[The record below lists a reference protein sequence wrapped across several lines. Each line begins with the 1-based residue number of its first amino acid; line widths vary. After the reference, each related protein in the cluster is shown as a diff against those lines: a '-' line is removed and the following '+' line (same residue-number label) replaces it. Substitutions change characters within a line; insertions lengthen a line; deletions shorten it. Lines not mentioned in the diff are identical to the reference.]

1 VKKAVKKSISELI
14 LSVIAILLAGFILSF
29 LFFQVDLTAEKRY
42 TLSDQSVEILDSL
55 NDIIYVKVYLDGEL
69 PPGFERM
76 KRSVRQLMDEF
87 RTYAG
92 KNIQYQFINP
102 ADTKDPKERDA
113 LYKELYDKGLQPTN
127 IQAHDEEG
135 GASQKVIFPGAIVVY
150 NGVELPVNLLEN
162 NPSKSAAVNLNNSVE
177 TLEFK
182 FIQAIK
188 NLTSKK
194 VEKIA
199 FIEGQGELNQ
209 YEVGDITKELAN
221 FYQVDRGRI
230 GGLAGSLDGYKAVI
244 IAKPTDKFSENDKFV
259 LDQYIMNGGRVLW
272 MIDPVMVSMDSLLN
286 GSTMALIPEI
296 GLEDQLFKYGVR
308 LNPDL
313 VQDVQCAIIPVN
325 TALAGNQAKFVPA
338 PWLYFPLLSPGQEHP
353 VNKNIPPVKAEFA
366 SSIDTVSGGGNVH
379 KTILLTTSQL
389 SRTLNVPLMVSLN
402 QIHEKTSR
410 AAFNRS
416 HIPVA
421 VLLEGQ
427 FESDFKNRI
436 LSGLD
441 IRGKYSFRALS
452 KPTKMVVVADGDV
465 IRNEVRNTPNGMAI
479 SPLGYDRYSRQTFG
493 NKEFI
498 LNAVNYLTDERGIM
512 KLRAREFTLR
522 LLDKSAIKEGKLK
535 WQLINT
541 LIPVLFVILSG
552 IIIHFFRKRKYT
564 R

>member
-1 VKKAVKKSISELI
+1 MKKAVKKSLSELI
-14 LSVIAILLAGFILSF
+14 VSVFVIILAGFILSF
-29 LFFQVDLTAEKRY
+29 TFFQVDLTAEKRY

-55 NDIIYVKVYLDGEL
+55 NDMVYVKVYLDGDL

-76 KRSVRQLMDEF
+76 KRSVKQLLDEF

-102 ADTKDPKERDA
+102 AATTDTKERDA

-135 GASQKVIFPGAIVVY
+135 GASQKVIFPGALVVY
-150 NGVELPVNLLEN
+150 NGVELPLNLLEN
-162 NPSKSAAVNLNNSVE
+162 NPAKSAAVNLNNSIE

-188 NLTSKK
+188 NITSKK

-199 FIEGQGELNQ
+199 FIEGHGELNQ

-221 FYQVDRGRI
+221 YYQVDRGRI
-230 GGLAGSLDGYKAVI
+230 GGLAGSLDDYEAVI
-244 IAKPTDKFSENDKFV
+244 IAKPTDKFPENDKFV
-259 LDQYIMNGGRVLW
+259 LDQYIMHGGRVFWL
-272 MIDPVMVSMDSLLN
+272 IDPVSVSMDSLMN
-286 GSTMALIPEI
+286 GSTMALIPET
-296 GLEDQLFKYGVR
+296 GLEDQLFRYGVR

-325 TALAGNQAKFVPA
+325 TALAGNPAKFTPA
-338 PWLYFPLLSPGQEHP
+338 PWLYFPLLSPGEEHP
-353 VNKNIPPVKAEFA
+353 INKNIPPVKAEFA
-366 SSIDTVSGGGNVH
+366 SSIDTVKGGGEVH

-389 SRTLNVPLMVSLN
+389 SRTLNVPLFINLD
-402 QIHEKTSR
+402 QIHEKPSR
-410 AAFNRS
+410 AEFNRS

-441 IRGKYSFRALS
+441 IRGKYNFKAMSE
-452 KPTKMVVVADGDV
+452 PTKMVVVADGDI
-465 IRNEVRNTPNGMAI
+465 IRNDVRNTPNGLAI

-498 LNAVNYLTDERGIM
+498 LNVVNYLTDETGIM

-522 LLDKSAIKEGKLK
+522 LLDKAALKEGKLK

-541 LIPVLFVILSG
+541 IVPVLFVILFG
-552 IIIHFFRKRKYT
+552 IIVHFFRKRKYS